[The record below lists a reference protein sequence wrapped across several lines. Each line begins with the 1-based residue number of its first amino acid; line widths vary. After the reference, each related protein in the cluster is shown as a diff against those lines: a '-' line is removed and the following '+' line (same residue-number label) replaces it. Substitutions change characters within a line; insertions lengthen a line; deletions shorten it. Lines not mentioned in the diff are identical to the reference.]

1 MQPRRPLELDRS
13 LTMPS
18 MGLLF
23 VGERGKLMTGYSG
36 GRAFGD
42 RGLDGGLL
50 LPEDQFQDVQQPAT
64 TLRRVPDHY
73 GEWTRACK
81 TGAPTVCP
89 IDFGAEMTEMG
100 LLGALALRTGRVL
113 AWDANTMRVTNEDS
127 ANQWVDPPYRDGWS
141 L

>member
-1 MQPRRPLELDRS
+1 
-13 LTMPS
+13 MPS

-23 VGERGKLMTGYSG
+23 VGEHGKLMTAYDG
-36 GRAFGD
+36 GRSFND

-50 LPEDQFQDVQQPAT
+50 LPEEQFKDFQQPAK

-81 TGAPTVCP
+81 TGEQTVCP
-89 IDFGAEMTEMG
+89 IEFGAEMTEMG

-113 AWDANTMRVTNEDS
+113 EWDADTMRVTNEDE